1 MPVESE
7 SVDVLVNTFSPLAI
21 EETRR
26 VVKAGGA
33 FVMAI
38 PAEEHL
44 FGLKRAVY
52 KTPYKNTVADTHL
65 DGFRL
70 TLREEIKYP
79 LNLNTRQDIRSLF
92 MMTPYAYRT
101 APADREK
108 VLLLDNLQTDAH
120 FIILVY
126 RKEK

>member
-1 MPVESE
+1 MKIKINSLITPFI
-7 SVDVLVNTFSPLAI
+7 DTLPRFSWSLPS
-21 EETRR
+21 
-26 VVKAGGA
+26 
-33 FVMAI
+33 F
-38 PAEEHL
+38 AEQ
-44 FGLKRAVY
+44 
-52 KTPYKNTVADTHL
+52 VAYT
-65 DGFRL
+65 L
-70 TLREEIKYP
+70 TLDSAA
-79 LNLNTRQDIRSLF
+79 DIRNLF